1 MLTFEGFCWLL
12 LLFAFVAVRYPCF
25 AYVMQEGRKEGGKEG
40 RKGREGKGR
49 KEGSKKGRK
58 EGEHLQVAS
67 LRRNNYHFGDT
78 SLREG
83 AHNRTRK
90 KIKKKTEKIL

>member
-1 MLTFEGFCWLL
+1 M
-12 LLFAFVAVRYPCF
+12 
-25 AYVMQEGRKEGGKEG
+25 
-40 RKGREGKGR
+40 
-49 KEGSKKGRK
+49 
-58 EGEHLQVAS
+58 QVAS

-90 KIKKKTEKIL
+90 KIQKKKTEKTTYKENAASDSA